1 MLQFSYQLLIGQFF
15 DGQGDELFDPAAEG
29 AGHLKGERDAFLFA
43 AGVETWI
50 GQAPVSGYRVAG
62 ENRTSL
68 PGGMIA
74 DGDDD
79 IEMVAVHLLY
89 ALGFL
94 IADRD
99 FHALHR
105 FHNQTVNI
113 AGRIGAGTEGP
124 ETFTPQM
131 FEEGFGHLGSATVTG
146 ANEQDMVGAGHNHH
160 PFYENNSTRTAG
172 LSTDFIVEQYFLE
185 RVPLARVS
193 LTGLLWIGF

>member
-1 MLQFSYQLLIGQFF
+1 MG
-15 DGQGDELFDPAAEG
+15 GD
-29 AGHLKGERDAFLFA
+29 
-43 AGVETWI
+43 
-50 GQAPVSGYRVAG
+50 RVAG

-79 IEMVAVHLLY
+79 IEMVTVHLVPT
-89 ALGFL
+89 LGSL
-94 IADRD
+94 VSDGN
-99 FHALHR
+99 FHALHG
-105 FHNQTVNI
+105 FQGKVMNI
-113 AGRIGAGTEGP
+113 AGRVGASAESP
-124 ETFTPQM
+124 ETFTPKM
-131 FEEGFGHLGSATVTG
+131 LEEGFGHLGSAAVSG